1 MQSHL
6 LFIQVLA
13 VVAICARQ
21 QNDQPFSDRAYRDIP
36 WDEDSEHG
44 FFGREPAAFHGH
56 NAVPP
61 SLTTDSLVPTRTHP
75 RGLIRRNDGCSLETN
90 NCFTFLCPTSIQVC
104 LSLQGC
110 HAMAWM
116 LSDSALMVVVANLE
130 TTVESEMES
139 LGAAHCMYPFLPVPR
154 E

>member
-21 QNDQPFSDRAYRDIP
+21 QNDQPFNDKAYRDIP

-44 FFGREPAAFHGH
+44 FFSREPAAFHGH

-75 RGLIRRNDGCSLETN
+75 RGLIRRGFDSDGCNLETN
-90 NCFTFLCPTSIQVC
+90 NCFTFLCK
-104 LSLQGC
+104 LQ
-110 HAMAWM
+110 
-116 LSDSALMVVVANLE
+116 
-130 TTVESEMES
+130 
-139 LGAAHCMYPFLPVPR
+139 
-154 E
+154 